1 MAPSGCRPA
10 TLPRPAGVIWARVV
24 QIGCPQCQTHYALD
38 DRLVPPGGAPVQCTR
53 CGHVFIAYRPG
64 DAPAAD
70 SQSKGGAPA
79 PAPPP
84 RTKVFGGTPPGRT
97 PPAVSPTPA
106 FGTTNAPPGPSS
118 VNQTQVFGGLSPDAV
133 ATPPPPEAGRTQVF
147 GGAAAPPE
155 GAPAPQGG

>member
-64 DAPAAD
+64 EAAAPGAASKGAQPPQPAA
-70 SQSKGGAPA
+70 
-79 PAPPP
+79 
-84 RTKVFGGTPPGRT
+84 
-97 PPAVSPTPA
+97 
-106 FGTTNAPPGPSS
+106 
-118 VNQTQVFGGLSPDAV
+118 
-133 ATPPPPEAGRTQVF
+133 RTQVF
-147 GGAAAPPE
+147 GGAAPARPP
-155 GAPAPQGG
+155 GPGTTPTPSFGTTGPQTNPLPAARTQVFGGHPSPA